1 MIGAAD
7 RERHPANPPSP
18 GAVSRRRTGTKRSE
32 VGGGPRRTLTP
43 LLLLVPAAVL
53 YGVFTV
59 YPIVRQFDMS
69 FFHWNVLPGEAS
81 PFVGWSNYSEIFRT
95 PEIRTAAFNTLLYVV
110 ITVPAQMALGLF
122 AAAVLTDRLPAS
134 TLWRGLVFIPVVTS
148 WVVVSYLFAYMF
160 SPEGGLVDSFLG
172 LFVGHAVHFDW
183 LAYTWTG
190 NAIIWIVGVWKGV
203 GWSFIIFLAA
213 LDGVPRDIIEAAR
226 MDGARERRI
235 WRTVI
240 IPSIRSSLVFV
251 LVLLVIGAAT
261 VFASVY
267 LITAGGPYG
276 STQVLYTDAYNLVF
290 TDFEF
295 GYGAA
300 IASMLAVVLF
310 ALSWAQIR
318 VLLLRRN

>member
-1 MIGAAD
+1 MIEEAD
-7 RERHPANPPSP
+7 IERHPAIPSSP
-18 GAVSRRRTGTKRSE
+18 GAVSRPRTVTKRSDA
-32 VGGGPRRTLTP
+32 GARPGRKLTP
-43 LLLLVPAAVL
+43 YLLLIPAAAL

-59 YPIVRQFDMS
+59 YPIIRQFDMS
-69 FFHWNVLPGEAS
+69 FFHWNVLPGETS
-81 PFVGWSNYSEIFRT
+81 PFVGWSNFSQIFRT
-95 PEIRTAAFNTLLYVV
+95 PEIRTAALNTLLYVV
-110 ITVPAQMALGLF
+110 ITIPVQMALGLF

-160 SPEGGLVDSFLG
+160 SPQGGLVDSVLG
-172 LFVGHAVHFDW
+172 LGHFDW

-190 NAIIWIVGVWKGV
+190 NAIIWLVGIWKGV

-226 MDGARERRI
+226 VDGAREPRI
-235 WRTVI
+235 WRTII

-261 VFASVY
+261 VFTSVY
-267 LITAGGPYG
+267 LITAGGPYD
-276 STQVLYTDAYNLVF
+276 STQVLYTYAYKLVF
-290 TDFEF
+290 SDFEF

-300 IASMLAVVLF
+300 IASILAVVLF

-318 VLLLRRN
+318 VLLPRRS

>member
-1 MIGAAD
+1 MNGGAD
-7 RERHPANPPSP
+7 IERRSAIPSP
-18 GAVSRRRTGTKRSE
+18 SAVSRRRTVTKRSD
-32 VGGGPRRTLTP
+32 VGGRPHRRLTP
-43 LLLLVPAAVL
+43 YLLLIPAATL

-59 YPIVRQFDMS
+59 YPIVRQFDIS
-69 FFHWNVLPGEAS
+69 FFHWNVLPGETS
-81 PFVGWSNYSEIFRT
+81 PFVGWSNYSQIFRT
-95 PEIRTAAFNTLLYVV
+95 AEIRTAAFNTLLYVV
-110 ITVPAQMALGLF
+110 ITIPVQMLLGLF

-160 SPEGGLVDSFLG
+160 SPQGGLVDSFMG
-172 LFVGHAVHFDW
+172 LFVGHTIHFDW
-183 LAYTWTG
+183 LANTWTG
-190 NAIIWIVGVWKGV
+190 NAIIWIVGIWKGV
-203 GWSFIIFLAA
+203 GWGFIIFLAA

-226 MDGARERRI
+226 MDGARELRI
-235 WRTVI
+235 WRTII

-261 VFASVY
+261 VFVSVY
-267 LITAGGPYG
+267 LITAGGPYD
-276 STQVLYTDAYNLVF
+276 STQVLYTYAYKLVF

-300 IASMLAVVLF
+300 IASVLAIVLF

-318 VLLLRRN
+318 VLMPRQD